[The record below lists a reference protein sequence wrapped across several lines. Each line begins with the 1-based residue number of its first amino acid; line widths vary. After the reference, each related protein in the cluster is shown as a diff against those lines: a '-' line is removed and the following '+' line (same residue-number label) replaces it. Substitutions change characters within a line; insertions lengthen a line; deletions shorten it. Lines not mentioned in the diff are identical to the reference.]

1 MSVNCGHTERASM
14 CHFRDISSILVSVFV
29 FLLFVSG
36 TVRADTGS
44 AKHILPAPGFAEDWV
59 MRDDVILHTED
70 SLFDHING
78 EAELYYPYG
87 FQVLATATYVNR
99 GNPDWWIVAD
109 VYRMASLLD
118 AFGIYSNYRKT
129 DASWVAI
136 GAEGFVS
143 SSQLMFYQDRY
154 FVRLQVTGTT
164 DLKPEIFLAC
174 GQAIS
179 RNLPLNTS
187 LPRELDALRMPGMVQ
202 KSERYIAQSLLGYAF
217 FRRGIIA
224 DAMLG
229 DKRVQVFV
237 VFEDSSNAAQ
247 KAFDHY
253 RSYLITEGRGLR
265 LSENQDR
272 TFMEGVDP
280 LYGGVFIELAG
291 RYIIGAVRIQ
301 DSSAVEQ
308 LLGQLRKRLSRQ

>member
-1 MSVNCGHTERASM
+1 MSVNPGHTERASM
-14 CHFRDISSILVSVFV
+14 CRFRDISSILVSVFV
-29 FLLFVSG
+29 FLLTASG
-36 TVRADTGS
+36 PVCADTGS
-44 AKHILPAPGFAEDWV
+44 IKHILPAPGFAEDWV
-59 MRDDVILHTED
+59 MRDDVVLHTED
-70 SLFDHING
+70 TLFNHING

-87 FQVLATATYVNR
+87 FQALATAAYVNKE
-99 GNPDWWIVAD
+99 NPDWWIVAD

-164 DLKPEIFLAC
+164 GLKPDIFLAC
-174 GQAIS
+174 GRAIS
-179 RNLPLNTS
+179 RNLPPNTGH
-187 LPRELDALRMPGMVQ
+187 PRELDALRMPGMVQ
-202 KSERYIAQSLLGYAF
+202 KSERYIAQSLLGYSF

-229 DKRVQVFV
+229 DKQVQIFV
-237 VFEDSSNAAQ
+237 VSEDSSNAAQ
-247 KAFDHY
+247 EAFDHY
-253 RSYLITEGRGLR
+253 RSYLMTEGRELH
-265 LSENQDR
+265 LSKNPDR

-280 LYGGVFIELAG
+280 LYGGVFIEVAG
-291 RYIIGAVRIQ
+291 RYIMGAVRIQ
-301 DSSAVEQ
+301 DSSAVKQ
-308 LLGQLRKRLSRQ
+308 LLGQLRKGLSRL